1 MLVEHIPHAQPGGV
15 KVQERLVFSGPK
27 ARRGSI
33 RSLSRRL
40 AAAVLLPT
48 LALAATPAA
57 STIAVARV
65 PAPAQP
71 GPALWVVQDAD
82 TTIFLFGTFHA
93 LDGRSNW
100 FTRSVRAAFDQSDA
114 LVLETLVP
122 EDPAELHAA
131 LARNALASEPIPGQP
146 VVGSSG
152 APSFVASAGQ
162 AMSAGRAMGMSVDQ
176 GADAVLRRA
185 ADASGKPVEGLE
197 SFDFQLRMFGSLSAG
212 PATARHARSNLGGLM
227 GGMQSAWTR
236 GDNADFA
243 AILGNVRV
251 HSPRAYKT
259 LFADRNANWAGW
271 IANRMTQPGTVF
283 VAVGT
288 GHLVGPDSVQHQLA
302 ARGISSARI
311 S

>member
-1 MLVEHIPHAQPGGV
+1 MQ
-15 KVQERLVFSGPK
+15 QRLVFPGLK

-33 RSLSRRL
+33 RALSRRL
-40 AAAVLLPT
+40 AAAALLPT
-48 LALAATPAA
+48 LAFAATPASPA
-57 STIAVARV
+57 ATIAVASA

-71 GPALWVVQDAD
+71 GPALWVVQDTD

-100 FTRSVRAAFDQSDA
+100 FSRSVRAAFDQSDA

-131 LARNALASEPIPGQP
+131 LARNAMLGEPVPGQP
-146 VVGSSG
+146 VVASA

-197 SFDFQLRMFGSLSAG
+197 SFDSQLRMFGSLSAA
-212 PATARHARSNLGGLM
+212 PAPKANRRARSNLSGLM

-236 GDNADFA
+236 GENGDFV
-243 AILGNVRV
+243 AILGNVRAQ
-251 HSPRAYKT
+251 SPHAYKT

-288 GHLVGPDSVQHQLA
+288 GHLVGPDSLQRQLA
-302 ARGISSARI
+302 ARGIATARI